1 MAAYGATFNIDR
13 QETYDRTQ
21 VVIRLLIILVL
32 SLIGGALGW
41 VHGLLY
47 LGVPVVA
54 AVLISQKGAKA
65 YLAESEQNIT
75 LWLRY
80 IIAFY
85 AFMGLLTDR
94 LPTKDSRETV
104 RFEVA
109 PTGDPSAGNVLLRII
124 LAIPHVIVLA
134 LLGIVAF
141 VLLVI
146 AAVMIVVSKTY
157 PAGIFG
163 FLRGYFRWQV
173 RLYVYLAGL
182 VEEYPPFALDTGEE
196 APAVPMLPAGD
207 GPSATAG

>member
-1 MAAYGATFNIDR
+1 MATYGATFNVDR

-21 VVIRLLIILVL
+21 VAIRLLIVLVL

-47 LGVPVVA
+47 LGIPVVA
-54 AVLISQKGAKA
+54 AVLISQKGAKT

-85 AFMGLLTDR
+85 AFMGLLTDK

-104 RFEVA
+104 RFEVTPA
-109 PTGDPSAGNVLLRII
+109 GEPTAGNVLLRII
-124 LAIPHVIVLA
+124 LAIPHAIVLA
-134 LLGIVAF
+134 LLGVVAA
-141 VLLVI
+141 VLMVI
-146 AAVMIVVSKTY
+146 AAVMIVVGESY
-157 PAGIFG
+157 PEGIFG
-163 FLRGYFRWQV
+163 FLRGYLRWQV
-173 RLYVYLAGL
+173 RLFAYLAGL

-196 APAVPMLPAGD
+196 AGTPMLPAGD
-207 GPSATAG
+207 GSSTTAG